1 MYPAPPCRPGVFF
14 SVSSRGLTTGSRLW
28 DLSQRDPYRIHWIAT
43 VALLPRDDKKCITLT
58 LSCHCEPSQMAWQ
71 SSQLTC
77 RAVTPRPLVIPWL
90 SFLCHPGARGPLSCH
105 PGAFFSV
112 SSRGLTTGSRLWDLS
127 QRDPYRIHWI
137 AAVALLPRDDK
148 IYHPLSLRA

>member
-1 MYPAPPCRPGVFF
+1 MPMHSLVILGCGTPH
-14 SVSSRGLTTGSRLW
+14 SLSSRGLSTGSRLW
-28 DLSQRDPYRIHWIAT
+28 ELSQRDPYRIHWIAA

-90 SFLCHPGARGPLSCH
+90 SFLCHPGA
-105 PGAFFSV
+105 FFSL
-112 SSRGLTTGSRLWDLS
+112 SSRGQNAPHKNIRFCGGPAH
-127 QRDPYRIHWI
+127 Q
-137 AAVALLPRDDK
+137 DDK
-148 IYHPLSLRA
+148 KNSEYQKPAHDNFCLARYVANK